1 LSENYAGDSAK
12 QLASTF
18 VPGSLSMI
26 SGSQLATFLVAS
38 LIIIVVPGPSVLFTL
53 ARGVAWGRAVAV
65 LTVLGNS
72 LGTLTMSVIVAL
84 GLGPLLEHS
93 KAFTVVLELAGGS
106 YLLWLGFE
114 ALRHRHEH
122 ARAMTEREAQRPS
135 NIHIVRQGYVV
146 GILNPKS
153 LVFFAAVF
161 PHFVN
166 RAQGNVTVQLLL
178 FGAMFSVLAF
188 CSDSTWG
195 IIAGTAREWL
205 SGSPSRLVVLRS
217 VGACVMMTLG
227 TIIIVSALLS

>member
-1 LSENYAGDSAK
+1 
-12 QLASTF
+12 
-18 VPGSLSMI
+18 MI

-38 LIIIVVPGPSVLFTL
+38 LIIIIVPGPSVLFTL

-65 LTVLGNS
+65 FTVLGNS
-72 LGTLTMSVIVAL
+72 LGTLTLSVIVAL

-93 KAFTVVLELAGGS
+93 KAFTIVLELVGGA
-106 YLLWLGFE
+106 YLLWLGVE

-122 ARAMTEREAQRPS
+122 ARAMTEREAQRPN

-166 RAQGNVTVQLLL
+166 RARGDNVTLQLLL

-205 SGSPSRLVVLRS
+205 SGSPTRLVVLRS

>member
-1 LSENYAGDSAK
+1 
-12 QLASTF
+12 
-18 VPGSLSMI
+18 MI

-72 LGTLTMSVIVAL
+72 LGTLTLSVIVAV

-93 KAFTVVLELAGGS
+93 KALTVVLELAGGA
-106 YLLWLGFE
+106 YLLWLGLE

-122 ARAMTEREAQRPS
+122 ARAMTEREARRPS
-135 NIHIVRQGYVV
+135 NTHIVRQGYVV

-166 RAQGNVTVQLLL
+166 RAHGNNVTLQLLL
-178 FGAMFSVLAF
+178 FGGMFSVLAF

-205 SGSPSRLVVLRS
+205 SGSPTRLVVLRS

-227 TIIIVSALLS
+227 AIIIVSALLS

>member
-1 LSENYAGDSAK
+1 MAAR
-12 QLASTF
+12 QLANGF
-18 VPGSLSMI
+18 VSGSLSMI

-65 LTVLGNS
+65 LTVLGNT
-72 LGTLTMSVIVAL
+72 LGTLTLSVIVAL

-93 KAFTVVLELAGGS
+93 RAFTVVLELAGGA
-106 YLLWLGFE
+106 YLLWLGLE

-166 RAQGNVTVQLLL
+166 RAHGNNVTVQLLL

-205 SGSPSRLVVLRS
+205 SGSPTRLVVLRS

>member
-1 LSENYAGDSAK
+1 
-12 QLASTF
+12 
-18 VPGSLSMI
+18 MI

-38 LIIIVVPGPSVLFTL
+38 LIIIIVPGPSVLFTL

-72 LGTLTMSVIVAL
+72 LGTLTLSVIVAL

-93 KAFTVVLELAGGS
+93 KAFTIILELVGGA
-106 YLLWLGFE
+106 YLLWLGLE
-114 ALRHRHEH
+114 ALRHRREH
-122 ARAMTEREAQRPS
+122 ARAMTEREARRPS
-135 NIHIVRQGYVV
+135 NIHIIRQGYVV

-161 PHFVN
+161 PHFVT
-166 RAQGNVTVQLLL
+166 RGHGHNVTLQLLL
-178 FGAMFSVLAF
+178 FGGMFSVLAF

-205 SGSPSRLVVLRS
+205 SGSPTRLVVLRS